1 MFTGLPAVRDGV
13 QWLTAVPPT
22 RVGGRTR
29 RQGGN
34 LVFDAISDPDG
45 NILTATGATAMSH
58 GWRSILLGRELLAKN
73 LGWVVGDGQSIK
85 NSWSQAPR
93 NGTATKSNFVSRIM
107 KRESSWTPGRNAVGL
122 GWVILSS
129 PTNRSERKYQEF
141 VASPLMAE
149 ALALREAVRTCNL
162 NAMEAVSFESDSAQL
177 IKAINDRNH
186 LPELYGIVSD

>member
-1 MFTGLPAVRDGV
+1 MVTV
-13 QWLTAVPPT
+13 QT
-22 RVGGRTR
+22 
-29 RQGGN
+29 
-34 LVFDAISDPDG
+34 DA
-45 NILTATGATAMSH
+45 A
-58 GWRSILLGRELLAKN
+58 
-73 LGWVVGDGQSIK
+73 
-85 NSWSQAPR
+85 
-93 NGTATKSNFVSRIM
+93 
-107 KRESSWTPGRNAVGL
+107 WTPGRNAVGL

-141 VASPLMAE
+141 VASPFMAE